1 MSRAQR
7 FDKALDSHLTWRPVG
22 MNKIVSNR
30 DHVIVFVLGAAHR
43 DDALRKLR
51 AAKRDAK
58 KPAVKLTRK
67 EKAAWAAD
75 L

>member
-1 MSRAQR
+1 VSKAQR
-7 FDKALDSHLTWRPVG
+7 FDKPLDSHLTWRAFG
-22 MNKIVSNR
+22 ANAIVSNR
-30 DHVIVFVLGAAHR
+30 EHRIIFILGTAHR

-67 EKAAWAAD
+67 EKTAWEAD